1 MPETYFFSI
10 GYTRNELLERMK
22 KELNNTIDYEWEKR
36 DNSLPYKN
44 KREAIIIASL
54 IESEATLDQER
65 RLISSVFINRLKKNM
80 RLQSDPTVK
89 YGLEKLNNEI
99 IKNIKKAHLKIDHPW
114 NTYTRNGLPLTPIC
128 NPGKNSINA
137 AFNPVKSDYYYFVAD
152 KKGSHF
158 FAKNLKEHNENIAYS
173 KKNILSKLNDNNSMF
188 FSDNDLPL
196 SKPKNY

>member
-1 MPETYFFSI
+1 MA
-10 GYTRNELLERMK
+10 K
-22 KELNNTIDYEWEKR
+22 CYEWKKR
-36 DNSLPYKN
+36 DSSLPYKN

-65 RLISSVFINRLKKNM
+65 QLISSVFINRLKKNM

-99 IKNIKKAHLKIDHPW
+99 IKKIKKSHLKIDHPW

-128 NPGKNSINA
+128 NPGKNSIIA

-158 FAKNLKEHNENIAYS
+158 FAKNLKEHNENIVYS
-173 KKNILSKLNDNNSMF
+173 KKNILSKLNDNNSIF

-196 SKPKNY
+196 SKPKN